1 MVPVYIYQVLCP
13 LRLWYDRLACRLKL
27 TAHLF
32 HQERLILASRTHISP
47 CRKEIKEEARG
58 PSFLSPCLPRP
69 LSLSSFSF
77 FSYTPTPRPPNP
89 PPPAHFFFLPHV
101 FFSFTCSPP
110 NHLLS
115 LLLTDACCV
124 FPNMHT
130 HAHTRSSLLSHLPL
144 YILLVNL
151 LHLSLV

>member
-1 MVPVYIYQVLCP
+1 MLPVYIYQVLCP

-58 PSFLSPCLPRP
+58 PSFLSPCPPHPLP
-69 LSLSSFSF
+69 LSSFSL
-77 FSYTPTPRPPNP
+77 FSYTPSPHPPSP
-89 PPPAHFFFLPHV
+89 PPPAHFFFLPHI
-101 FFSFTCSPP
+101 FSFTWSSP

-124 FPNMHT
+124 FPSMRTHSHT
-130 HAHTRSSLLSHLPL
+130 YITYTWSGLLSNLPL
-144 YILLVNL
+144 
-151 LHLSLV
+151 